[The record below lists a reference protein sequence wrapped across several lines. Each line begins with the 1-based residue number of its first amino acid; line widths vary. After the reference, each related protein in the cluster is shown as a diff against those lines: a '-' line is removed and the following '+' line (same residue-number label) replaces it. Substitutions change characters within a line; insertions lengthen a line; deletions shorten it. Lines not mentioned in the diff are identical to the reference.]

1 MENRIKVAVDAMGGD
16 YAPLEAVKGAVAA
29 VQEKE
34 NVEVLLVGQQDI
46 LEKELATCT
55 YPKERIQ
62 IIPASEVIETGEPPV
77 AAIRGK
83 KDSSIVVGM
92 KLVRKEEADAFVSAG
107 SSGAILVGGTT
118 IVGRIKGVERA
129 PLAPLIP
136 TKDGVSLLIDC
147 GANVDARASHLVQF
161 ARMGSIYMEHVMGV
175 KNPRVGIVNIGVE
188 EEKGNALVKETYPLL
203 KECQDINFIGSIE
216 AREIPAGAA
225 DVIVTEAFVGNV
237 VLKLYEGLGAT
248 LISKIKGSMMS
259 NLRSKLGALLV
270 KPAMKQTLKTFD
282 ASQYGGAPL
291 LGLKGLVVKC
301 HGNSKETEFKN
312 AIIQCISF
320 KEQRIS
326 ERIKENLTVAQEKK
340 RKFRRANH
348 GIGKITEDNSR
359 GFKCGYGRS
368 NHGYHICRRFGCR
381 LSGCFPNC
389 DGN

>member
-16 YAPLEAVKGAVAA
+16 YAPLEAVKGVVAA

-34 NVEVLLVGQQDI
+34 NVEVLLVGQKEV
-46 LEKELATCT
+46 LEKELAACT
-55 YPKERIQ
+55 YPKDRIQ
-62 IIPASEVIETGEPPV
+62 IVPASEVIETGEPPV

-203 KECQDINFIGSIE
+203 KEYQDINFIGSIE

-270 KPAMKQTLKTFD
+270 KPAMKKTLKTFD

-301 HGNSKETEFKN
+301 HGNSKEAEFKN

-326 ERIKENLTVAQEKK
+326 ERIKENLTVTQEKK
-340 RKFRRANH
+340 EE
-348 GIGKITEDNSR
+348 I
-359 GFKCGYGRS
+359 
-368 NHGYHICRRFGCR
+368 
-381 LSGCFPNC
+381 
-389 DGN
+389 

>member
-16 YAPLEAVKGAVAA
+16 YAPLEAVKGAVEA

-216 AREIPAGAA
+216 AREIPTGAA

-340 RKFRRANH
+340 
-348 GIGKITEDNSR
+348 EEV
-359 GFKCGYGRS
+359 
-368 NHGYHICRRFGCR
+368 
-381 LSGCFPNC
+381 
-389 DGN
+389 

>member
-188 EEKGNALVKETYPLL
+188 EEIGNALVKETYPLL
-203 KECQDINFIGSIE
+203 NECQDINLIGSIE
-216 AREIPAGAA
+216 AREIPTGAA

-340 RKFRRANH
+340 
-348 GIGKITEDNSR
+348 EEV
-359 GFKCGYGRS
+359 
-368 NHGYHICRRFGCR
+368 
-381 LSGCFPNC
+381 
-389 DGN
+389 

>member
-34 NVEVLLVGQQDI
+34 NVEVLLVGQQDV

-340 RKFRRANH
+340 
-348 GIGKITEDNSR
+348 EEV
-359 GFKCGYGRS
+359 
-368 NHGYHICRRFGCR
+368 
-381 LSGCFPNC
+381 
-389 DGN
+389 